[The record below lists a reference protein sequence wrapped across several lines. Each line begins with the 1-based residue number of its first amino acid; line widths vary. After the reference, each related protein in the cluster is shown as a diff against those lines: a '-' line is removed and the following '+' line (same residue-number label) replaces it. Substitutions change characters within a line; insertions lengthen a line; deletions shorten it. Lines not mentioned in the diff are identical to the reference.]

1 MATFQEIKST
11 DLIVETDF
19 YKWLQEQDKLGTS
32 IHTFT
37 DSIRNYTDHVETPF
51 KGRSDGE
58 AHRSVFNVFW
68 IHKYNK
74 KNEDIS
80 SSVRK

>member
-1 MATFQEIKST
+1 METFQEIKNT
-11 DLIVETDF
+11 DLIIETNF
-19 YKWLQEQDKLGTS
+19 YKWLQEQDGLGEDVRSFIPS
-32 IHTFT
+32 IVKYT
-37 DSIRNYTDHVETPF
+37 NYVETPF

-74 KNEDIS
+74 KDEDIS
-80 SSVRK
+80 SSAR